1 MESMYIKNIYIEGF
15 LTRNGFKK
23 MNETDYASLTCTVR
37 VLENGY
43 EIQFN
48 NPDFGEGSLYTDN
61 FSIPQLVGILTWHN
75 LIDRNYSK

>member
-1 MESMYIKNIYIEGF
+1 MCSKNLFIEGF

-23 MNETDYASLTCTVR
+23 MDENNFTSMTCVIQ
-37 VLENGY
+37 VLKDCY

-48 NPDFGEGSLYTDN
+48 DPEFGEVKMYTDN
-61 FSIPQLVGILTWHN
+61 FSIPQLAGVLSWHN